1 MLSSFY
7 FFKINVRKQT
17 AKEKEP
23 LKARKKRDKWQQ
35 QQATILLFKEP
46 TVAIRGFQSEERSVK
61 CLQLIGG
68 THIKG
73 AILTL
78 LTLKLD
84 E

>member
-35 QQATILLFKEP
+35 QQAT
-46 TVAIRGFQSEERSVK
+46 V
-61 CLQLIGG
+61 
-68 THIKG
+68 
-73 AILTL
+73 
-78 LTLKLD
+78 
-84 E
+84 